1 MDDPDESSN
10 QSLDD
15 SDGAG
20 SGNGSRQSRDL
31 RKLLKQFLGERDD
44 VGSGNGSG
52 QGRDLR
58 TKLSIDLAEAYE
70 GTKKEVTLTRP
81 TACDTCDGTGHPLDA
96 DVDTCSRCNGS
107 GEVQQVKETPLG
119 RVRQSST
126 CPQCEGETKLY
137 SQECADCSGDGV
149 VSEEATLT
157 AQIPRG
163 IEDGQVLRIE
173 GEGVQIPN
181 SQDGDLLIEVSVS
194 GMDSLTR
201 DGANLYREVS
211 VPQNRLETGGTV
223 EVEGVDDTITLNIPP
238 NTSDETVFK
247 IDGKGMPNL
256 REEGHG
262 DFHVNL
268 RASDRDN
275 KQERSIGPPNEV
287 PTVPIDS
294 VEYDRLSMGE
304 EIGSGGYEVVVQAT
318 VTTGDFE
325 GPIAVKRPPQVGTM
339 SVESVERV
347 LNEAETWDK
356 LDNHDHIVSVIDY
369 GRNPVPWIAM
379 EHMDGGHLGERAG
392 KIPNRQ
398 AIWIAY
404 TVAAAVYHA
413 HRQGVAHLDLKPEN
427 VLFQTIEG
435 AWDVPKVTDWGL
447 SKRLLDNSSGAVGRS
462 PAYAAPEQFDDDC
475 GTTDELTDI
484 YQLGA
489 ICFELFTGQPP
500 FDRTTPV
507 ADRVTESLPDPR
519 AVTDVPDEIAD
530 VVTTAMAPNRND
542 RYEHV
547 VYLRDRL
554 REAYQSVR
562 RV

>member
-1 MDDPDESSN
+1 MDDPVENSN
-10 QSLDD
+10 QSFGD
-15 SDGAG
+15 SDGVG
-20 SGNGSRQSRDL
+20 SGNDSRRD
-31 RKLLKQFLGERDD
+31 RDIKKLLRQFLGASDD
-44 VGSGNGSG
+44 VGSGNGSH
-52 QGRDLR
+52 QGHDLR
-58 TKLSIDLAEAYE
+58 TKLSIDLEEAYE
-70 GTKKEVTLTRP
+70 GTRKQVTLTRP
-81 TACDTCDGTGHPLDA
+81 TTCDSCDGTGHPLDA

-107 GEVQQVKETPLG
+107 GEIDQVKQTPLG
-119 RVRQSST
+119 RVQQSST
-126 CPQCEGETKLY
+126 CPQCEGKTELY
-137 SQECADCSGDGV
+137 SEDCSNCSGDGV

-157 AQIPRG
+157 VQIPRG
-163 IEDGQVLRIE
+163 IEDGQILRIE
-173 GEGVQIPN
+173 GEGVQTPN
-181 SQDGDLLIEVSVS
+181 SQNGDLLIEVSVS
-194 GMDSLTR
+194 GTDLLTR

-211 VPQNRLETGGTV
+211 VPQDRLETGGSV
-223 EVEGVDDTITLNIPP
+223 EVEGFDDTITVNIPP

-247 IDGKGMPNL
+247 IDGKGMPNF

-262 DFHVNL
+262 DLHVNL
-268 RASDRDN
+268 RASDRGN
-275 KQERSIGPPNEV
+275 KRERSIGPPNEV

-294 VEYDRLSMGE
+294 VEYDCLSMGE

-325 GPIAVKRPPQVGTM
+325 GPIAVKRPPHVGTM
-339 SVESVERV
+339 SVEAIERV

-427 VLFQTIEG
+427 VLFQSIDG

-447 SKRLLDNSSGAVGRS
+447 SKKLLDNSSGAVGRS
-462 PAYAAPEQFDDDC
+462 PSYAAPEQFKDKY

-507 ADRVTESLPDPR
+507 VDRVDTSPPDPR
-519 AVTDVPDEIAD
+519 TVADVPDEIAD
-530 VVTTAMAPNRND
+530 GVMTAMAPNRND
-542 RYEHV
+542 RYDHV
-547 VYLRDRL
+547 IYFRDRL

-562 RV
+562 HA